1 MKKISKLFAF
11 AAVIFFPLVLGSCHD
26 DNTTPTTTTDTETL
40 KLDYDMSNVKFEDK
54 VVFYDGEEH
63 TLEITGSLPTGVR
76 LLTLITN

>member
-11 AAVIFFPLVLGSCHD
+11 AAVIFFPLVLGSCNN
-26 DNTTPTTTTDTETL
+26 DNPTPTTTTDTETL

-63 TLEITGSLPTGVR
+63 TLEITGSLPKS
-76 LLTLITN
+76 LT